1 MSDYLDP
8 RWIKI
13 RNEVRKR
20 DNYTCTRCKC
30 RDKVLHVHHT
40 RYVKGRKLWD
50 VPKVYLITLC
60 EDCHEK
66 EHKNKKI
73 GEYYKDPNS
82 KSLTKAERK
91 ELTKKKKN
99 KGKDKKKKV
108 LTPFTPNRYNT
119 SWFDW

>member
-1 MSDYLDP
+1 MYPGIISAKNGDGHYIFYKHPALEYLRDVSVGD
-8 RWIKI
+8 KI
-13 RNEVRKR
+13 THINDIE
-20 DNYTCTRCKC
+20 
-30 RDKVLHVHHT
+30 
-40 RYVKGRKLWD
+40 
-50 VPKVYLITLC
+50 
-60 EDCHEK
+60 
-66 EHKNKKI
+66 I